1 MTEGTATVRTEME
14 EDIKHHTVERK
25 DDPEPHTIHGNAT
38 ALEADRGHRL
48 PSPRSS
54 GGSMMR
60 GAP

>member
-48 PSPRSS
+48 PSPGRAAD
-54 GGSMMR
+54 R
-60 GAP
+60 